1 MRIMLTD
8 HVHVANK
15 RPLKGVTGERE
26 RVKEGPIRVYD
37 ENAMYTFIRLVSVH
51 LFGELV
57 GEKVLNTVENAQCRS
72 KEKPSWEIALG

>member
-15 RPLKGVTGERE
+15 RPLKGVTEERE
-26 RVKEGPIRVYD
+26 RVKEVPKRVYE
-37 ENAMYTFIRLVSVH
+37 ENAMYTFIWLVSVH

-57 GEKVLNTVENAQCRS
+57 GEKVLNTVENAQ
-72 KEKPSWEIALG
+72 G